1 MIILQTNL
9 NPNPNPKKKNCE
21 LAMEDNTNNILEN
34 EATKRVRKKKKR
46 RRRKKPGF
54 RVGALVLSGALLRIS
69 IDQVIVF

>member
-34 EATKRVRKKKKR
+34 EATKRVRKKKRGGGGKNR
-46 RRRKKPGF
+46 DLE
-54 RVGALVLSGALLRIS
+54 LVR
-69 IDQVIVF
+69 

>member
-34 EATKRVRKKKKR
+34 EATKRVRKKKR

>member
-1 MIILQTNL
+1 
-9 NPNPNPKKKNCE
+9 
-21 LAMEDNTNNILEN
+21 MEDNTNNILEN
-34 EATKRVRKKKKR
+34 EATKRVRKKKR

>member
-1 MIILQTNL
+1 
-9 NPNPNPKKKNCE
+9 
-21 LAMEDNTNNILEN
+21 MEDNTNNILEN
-34 EATKRVRKKKKR
+34 EATKRVRKKK

>member
-21 LAMEDNTNNILEN
+21 LAMEANTNNILDN
-34 EATKRVRKKKKR
+34 EATKRVRKKKR